1 LNRDLVEWDIAFTD
15 EWDGRGHYTK
25 DTGEFACVCGLAEFL
40 MPFIHHGIAIAK
52 TIDVNDDTDYSDIFN
67 NLAFV
72 GMAAYAHKIDMDI
85 DDIYDSPT
93 DELSFNE
100 SFYLLCLDGID
111 QPANKILDRLADVL
125 EQHFD

>member
-1 LNRDLVEWDIAFTD
+1 MNRDLVEWEIGFQDC
-15 EWDGRGHYTK
+15 WDSQGHYTK
-25 DTGEFACVCGLAEFL
+25 DTGESACVCGLAEFL
-40 MPFIHHGIAIAK
+40 MPFIHQGIAIAK

-67 NLAFV
+67 NLAFI

-85 DDIYDSPT
+85 DDIYDNDT

-100 SFYLLCLDGID
+100 SFYNICLDGID
-111 QPANKILDRLADVL
+111 KPANKILDWLADVL